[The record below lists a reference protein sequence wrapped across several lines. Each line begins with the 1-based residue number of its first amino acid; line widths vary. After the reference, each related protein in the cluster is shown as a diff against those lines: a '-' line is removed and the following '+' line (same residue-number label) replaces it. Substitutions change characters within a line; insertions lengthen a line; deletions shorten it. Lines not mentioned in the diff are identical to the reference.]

1 MTAPLRVVRAVVRPP
16 RLFRA
21 FENHHY
27 TQLWL
32 ANGLSYT
39 SRWMQMTLLA
49 WLALE
54 LTDSPWSVALVGFFS
69 STPMLLLGL
78 LGGVLADEV
87 HRHRLLV
94 VMQGVSTVTSLVLT
108 LLLGSGVVQVWHVY
122 LTVLLDGASWA
133 LSMPARRAM
142 LFDVLGG
149 SGVAN
154 AVALDA
160 VGMNVSRMLGPALAG
175 VLITLV
181 GVTGGYATILLFY
194 TTSLLLL
201 GSLAVPDVPRP
212 ARHRQSIGRNLLEG
226 FQYVRQHQTLLA
238 TIYITV
244 VMNFLLFPYM
254 PMVPVIARDVLRVD
268 ALLMGALQ
276 AAEGGGAL
284 VGALVIASATRIAY
298 HGRIF
303 LGGSLLALGA
313 LCAFSMSRWYV
324 LSLPVLLLLGLG
336 AAGFGTMQ
344 STIVLLAARED
355 MRGRA
360 LGVMSLA
367 IGAGP
372 LGSLALGALAS
383 AVNPVFALRLN
394 ALLGII
400 ALACIALLLPAITDR
415 TQPVRPSQT
424 QRVP

>member
-1 MTAPLRVVRAVVRPP
+1 MAVPVHVVRAVVRPP
-16 RLFRA
+16 RVFRA
-21 FENHHY
+21 FENRRY
-27 TQLWL
+27 TRLWL
-32 ANGLSYT
+32 ANCLSYT

-54 LTDSPWSVALVGFFS
+54 LTNSPWSVALVGFFS
-69 STPMLLLGL
+69 STPMLVLGL

-87 HRHRLLV
+87 NRYRLLV
-94 VMQGVSTVTSLVLT
+94 IMQSVSIVTSLVLT

-133 LSMPARRAM
+133 LSMPARRAL
-142 LFDVLGG
+142 LFDLLGG
-149 SGVAN
+149 AGVTN

-181 GVTGGYATILLFY
+181 GVSGGYATILLFY
-194 TTSLLLL
+194 TTSLALL
-201 GSLAVPDVPRP
+201 GWLPVPDMPRP
-212 ARHRQSIGRNLLEG
+212 ARRRQTMGRNLLEG
-226 FQYVRQHQTLLA
+226 FRYVRQNQTLLA
-238 TIYITV
+238 TICITV
-244 VMNFLLFPYM
+244 VMNFLLFPYI
-254 PMVPVIARDVLRVD
+254 PMVPVMARDVLHVD

-284 VGALVIASATRIAY
+284 VGAIVIASAVRIAY

-303 LGGSLLALGA
+303 LGGSFLALVA
-313 LCAFSMSRWYV
+313 LCVFSMSRWYV
-324 LSLPVLLLLGLG
+324 LSLPVLLFLGLG
-336 AAGFGTMQ
+336 SAGFGTMQ

-372 LGSLALGALAS
+372 LGSLALGAMAS
-383 AVNPVFALRLN
+383 VISPVFALRLN

-415 TQPVRPSQT
+415 TQSARPSPT
-424 QRVP
+424 